1 MDKILIVDDDQESR
15 ELLCEVLLGQGYAVH
30 VAEDALTAREVLQRE
45 ADCRIVIADVQMPRE
60 TGLEFLRRL
69 RKDNSKH
76 DVILMS
82 SFMSS
87 AEVRSARALGVY
99 ALLDKPFQL
108 DELLRTVAELAA
120 QGSTSVAV

>member
-15 ELLCEVLLGQGYAVH
+15 ELLCEVLDAHGYAVYA
-30 VAEDALTAREVLQRE
+30 AEDGVTARQVLHRE
-45 ADCRIVIADVQMPRE
+45 PDCRIVIADVQMPRE
-60 TGLEFLRRL
+60 TGLEFLRKL

-87 AEVRSARALGVY
+87 GEVHSARALGAY

-108 DELLRTVAELAA
+108 EELLRTVAELAA
-120 QGSTSVAV
+120 QGSTRVAV